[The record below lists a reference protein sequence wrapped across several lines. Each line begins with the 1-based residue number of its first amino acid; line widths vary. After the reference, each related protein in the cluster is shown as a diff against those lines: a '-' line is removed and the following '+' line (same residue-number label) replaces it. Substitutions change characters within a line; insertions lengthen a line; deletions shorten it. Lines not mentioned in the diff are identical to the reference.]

1 MLKSEA
7 GIIVCICAG
16 LRVKKPNKG
25 ELMLL
30 RKAVG
35 SLLLLAGVT
44 ASAENFFQDE
54 WDAKGLIGLELG
66 GGVVNVKQVMSNDIV
81 VSDDTEGMGSFGLKF
96 GGESE
101 NYRAFLEARFIGEA
115 DYDYIGTVGA
125 SIQYLIRTGETF
137 NIFMGINGGQLYS
150 RATENDIEYTNS
162 DPYLGVD
169 AGVNFDFTENLGLEL
184 GARFQKVL
192 TSNDDPFMVD
202 YIAQGYAGIIFKFTG
217 DY

>member
-1 MLKSEA
+1 
-7 GIIVCICAG
+7 
-16 LRVKKPNKG
+16 
-25 ELMLL
+25 MLL

-66 GGVVNVKQVMSNDIV
+66 GGVANVKQLTTNDAVIT
-81 VSDDTEGMGSFGLKF
+81 DETEAIGSFGLKF

-125 SIQYLIRTGETF
+125 SLQYLIRTGENF
-137 NIFMGINGGQLYS
+137 NIFMGVNGGQLYS
-150 RATENDIEYTNS
+150 RATENDIEYTHSN
-162 DPYLGVD
+162 PYLGAD
-169 AGVNFDFTENLGLEL
+169 AGVNLDFTDNLGLEL

-192 TSNDDPFMVD
+192 TNNSEPFMID
-202 YIAQGYAGIIFKFTG
+202 YLAQGYASLIFKFTG